1 MRASRARGH
10 DAGEEHDASDG
21 ALSSA
26 PAKALDRPALLLLVD
41 DDPGSIGLLSEAL
54 AGQPLSIAVAIDGEM
69 ALRQV
74 RCEVP
79 DLVLLD
85 AVMPGLDG
93 FEVCRRLKAEP
104 ATREVPILLMTLLA
118 DTASRE
124 RGLGLGAVDCVTKP
138 FVREELVARVRTQLL
153 MRAATS
159 ALSAAESALSEKN
172 DELTRARASMD
183 LAASLA
189 HELNQPLTAVLSNAQ
204 AAQRLLSRTPSNLA
218 EVRAALEDI
227 VADDR
232 RAGMLVH
239 RMRTMLRRRH
249 VSAAALDVCELV
261 REVIPSRRGRQQRTG
276 GRHRAA

>member
-1 MRASRARGH
+1 M
-10 DAGEEHDASDG
+10 
-21 ALSSA
+21 
-26 PAKALDRPALLLLVD
+26 
-41 DDPGSIGLLSEAL
+41 
-54 AGQPLSIAVAIDGEM
+54 
-69 ALRQV
+69 
-74 RCEVP
+74 
-79 DLVLLD
+79 
-85 AVMPGLDG
+85 
-93 FEVCRRLKAEP
+93 
-104 ATREVPILLMTLLA
+104 
-118 DTASRE
+118 
-124 RGLGLGAVDCVTKP
+124 TKP

-239 RMRTMLRRRH
+239 PMRTTLRRRD